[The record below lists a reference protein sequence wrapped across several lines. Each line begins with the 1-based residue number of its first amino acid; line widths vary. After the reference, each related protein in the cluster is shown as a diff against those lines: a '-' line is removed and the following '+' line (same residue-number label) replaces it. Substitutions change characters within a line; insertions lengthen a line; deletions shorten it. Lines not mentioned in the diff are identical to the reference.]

1 MRLSIKWT
9 AAVCL
14 LLPLIYTA
22 RRAPTAHLNGNCV
35 RLLSEDKTEKM
46 GETGETIR
54 MQLSAML
61 IQTLETFHSS
71 PLCERKNCRTVRD
84 CEGICIWRTDAIQF
98 ADNTHYFLFFF
109 VLRKCVTF
117 SLFIS
122 SFGLFWVGSSH
133 PHANVT
139 RFLSAFWGGRCFL
152 GTWHFASHIIQFSV
166 RRLPWHKSHVF
177 SFNVI

>member
-1 MRLSIKWT
+1 LYKKTYSSIRKKTNYLEGTSLDELAIYEAVNQVDGST

-84 CEGICIWRTDAIQF
+84 CEGICI
-98 ADNTHYFLFFF
+98 
-109 VLRKCVTF
+109 
-117 SLFIS
+117 
-122 SFGLFWVGSSH
+122 
-133 PHANVT
+133 
-139 RFLSAFWGGRCFL
+139 
-152 GTWHFASHIIQFSV
+152 
-166 RRLPWHKSHVF
+166 
-177 SFNVI
+177 